1 MSDDRSARER
11 MIAGAPYLPA
21 DAPLPQDRARSQR
34 LLRQAD
40 DATDYAARNVILA
53 ELLGAVGARVEVQ
66 RPFFCDYGYNVR
78 LADDVFINTG
88 AIFLDAAPITIG
100 AGSRLGPAVQLLTP
114 DHPRD
119 AAERRTDVETAAPIT
134 LGENVWLGGGVIVCP
149 GVTIGDDAIVGAG
162 AVVTRDIPAGATAV
176 GNPAR
181 VR

>member
-1 MSDDRSARER
+1 MSPTPSARDR
-11 MIAGAPYLPA
+11 MIAGAPYDPGE
-21 DAPLPQDRARSQR
+21 APLPQDRARCQEV
-34 LLRQAD
+34 LRRAD
-40 DATDYAARNVILA
+40 AATDYPSRNGILA
-53 ELLGAVGARVEVQ
+53 ELLGAVGAGVEVQ
-66 RPFFCDYGYNVR
+66 RPFFCDYGYNVL
-78 LADDVFINTG
+78 LADGVFINTG

-119 AAERRTDVETAAPIT
+119 PAERRTNVETAAPIT
-134 LGENVWLGGGVIVCP
+134 IGENVWLGGGVIVCP

>member
-1 MSDDRSARER
+1 MNDSRSARER
-11 MIAGAPYLPA
+11 MIAGASYDPGEQ
-21 DAPLPQDRARSQR
+21 PLPQDRARSQE

-40 DATDYAARNVILA
+40 DAIDYAARNVILA
-53 ELLGAVGARVEVQ
+53 VLLGAVGAGVEVQ
-66 RPFFCDYGYNVR
+66 RPFFCDYGYNVF
-78 LADDVFINTG
+78 LDDGVFINTG

-134 LGENVWLGGGVIVCP
+134 LGENVCLGGGVIVCP